1 MDVLDTL
8 KSKYKLN
15 SESENFLRMRLE
27 SLSENGDIGK
37 ITKEK
42 YAEVHNSFNEKIAA
56 DFDGNT
62 KEFFVPCA
70 GVPNGIPID
79 AIKPKNCA
87 RRPGILV
94 HFHGGSN
101 SFGSRKTSEA
111 ICKLL
116 ARDLKCVVVNVEYR
130 TAPEH
135 KFPAMFDDGKAVVR
149 WVIMNKSLVGGE
161 NDSKVGVIG
170 SSTGGNIAATV
181 AFEVP
186 GLDYQILVYPLV
198 DWRCEDPSFEEFEF
212 SGSSTNLSDIVRNL
226 IDANCNSEKDK
237 VNVRASPLL
246 RSDFTVLPP
255 TLLIIADVDHYRH
268 SNYEFKSK
276 LKAAN
281 AVCESKLMKGAVHG
295 FFSIPGLFEE
305 TNLRAREII
314 AQFYKKYGVC

>member
-1 MDVLDTL
+1 MDVLEQL

-15 SESENFLRMRLE
+15 SESETFLKLRLKGI
-27 SLSENGDIGK
+27 SENGDISH
-37 ITKEK
+37 ISKED
-42 YAEVHNSFNEKIAA
+42 YDETHTRFNEKIAA
-56 DFDGNT
+56 DFDGNLV
-62 KEFFVPCA
+62 EFHVPCSNLPG
-70 GVPNGIPID
+70 GVPID
-79 AIKPKNCA
+79 VIKPKNCA
-87 RRPGILV
+87 RRPGILI
-94 HFHGGSN
+94 HFHGGAN
-101 SFGSRKTSEA
+101 SFGSRKSSEA

-116 ARDLKCVVVNVEYR
+116 ARELKCVVVNVEYR

-170 SSTGGNIAATV
+170 SSSGGNIAATV

-198 DWRCEDPSFEEFEF
+198 DWRCEGPSFEEFDF
-212 SGSSTNLSDIVRNL
+212 SESSINMSQIVRNL
-226 IDANCNSEKDK
+226 IDANCKSEQDK
-237 VNVRASPLL
+237 SNVRASPLL

-255 TLLIIADVDHYRH
+255 TLLLMAEVDPYKH

-295 FFSIPGLFEE
+295 FFSVPGLFEE

-314 AQFYKKYGVC
+314 AQFYKKYGTC